1 MSCLSLAHESAGPA
15 EIVHRTVPA
24 QTPEDGAIDV
34 VQGNK
39 QVTRAAI
46 EFYGELP

>member
-1 MSCLSLAHESAGPA
+1 MRVLVPAQPVQFLAG
-15 EIVHRTVPA
+15 TLPA
-24 QTPEDGAIDV
+24 QTPEDGAVGV

-46 EFYGELP
+46 EFYGELL

>member
-1 MSCLSLAHESAGPA
+1 MRVLVPDGIVLFLAGTRFLLKPLKTALWCG
-15 EIVHRTVPA
+15 
-24 QTPEDGAIDV
+24 V

-46 EFYGELP
+46 EFYGKLS